1 MTSQQNPLSVHKKT
15 NQSLQGVYV
24 SGSIPT
30 STAELLDN
38 AATQFGD
45 KPFIVDNG
53 RSMSFSDLSTDV
65 KALACSLVAK
75 GFRHGDRAA
84 IWAPNCAEWII
95 AALAIQYVGGTLVTV
110 NTRYKAS
117 EAREIIS
124 DSGSSVAFVVDEFL
138 GVDYAQ
144 SLAALTIDGLEHIV
158 TIKAPSS
165 YDRDGIS
172 EWIADGAAAG
182 DELRRQCAAQRKSVD
197 ADDISDILFTS
208 GTTGRAKGVVTTH
221 GQNLKA
227 FTAFADILGPVSYT
241 HLTLP
246 TKA

>member
-1 MTSQQNPLSVHKKT
+1 M
-15 NQSLQGVYV
+15 

-38 AATQFGD
+38 AAVHFGD

-53 RSMSFSDLSTDV
+53 RSLSFSDLSADV

-75 GFRHGDRAA
+75 GFKHGDRAA
-84 IWAPNCAEWII
+84 IWAPNCAEWIV

-117 EAREIIS
+117 EARNIIS

-138 GVDYAQ
+138 SVDYAE

-158 TIKAPSS
+158 TIKAPGSS
-165 YDRDGIS
+165 DHDGIS
-172 EWIADGAAAG
+172 EWIADGAAAD
-182 DELRRQCAAQRKSVD
+182 DELCRQCAAQRQSVGAHD
-197 ADDISDILFTS
+197 VSDILFTS

-221 GQNLKA
+221 GQ
-227 FTAFADILGPVSYT
+227 I
-241 HLTLP
+241 
-246 TKA
+246 